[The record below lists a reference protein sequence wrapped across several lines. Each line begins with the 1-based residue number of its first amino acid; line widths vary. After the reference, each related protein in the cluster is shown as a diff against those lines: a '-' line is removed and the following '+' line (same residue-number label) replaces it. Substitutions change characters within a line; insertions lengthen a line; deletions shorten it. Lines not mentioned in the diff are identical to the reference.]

1 LALDAQSGRR
11 LWSSTA
17 IGPIHWQIPLVAG
30 DTVYCADQNGMLT
43 AFAR

>member
-1 LALDAQSGRR
+1 LALDAQTGRR